1 MSRVTV
7 AVVGPGRSGKDTA
20 AEFLGQLTLLR
31 YVGSTSWIGLDY
43 MAERLGVCSMT
54 AWESR
59 HAHRGR
65 WKQYLDEFRADDP
78 TKLVRMSLDRGDI
91 VSGIRDRSELE
102 SARAA
107 RLLTHVLWIDRDVPT
122 DPTITFTRDDCD
134 WVVRNDADLDT
145 FRLRIAYWA
154 GLVGLPLRAPAVDRS
169 TSVVP
174 ISA

>member
-1 MSRVTV
+1 
-7 AVVGPGRSGKDTA
+7 
-20 AEFLGQLTLLR
+20 
-31 YVGSTSWIGLDY
+31 
-43 MAERLGVCSMT
+43 
-54 AWESR
+54 
-59 HAHRGR
+59 
-65 WKQYLDEFRADDP
+65 
-78 TKLVRMSLDRGDI
+78 
-91 VSGIRDRSELE
+91 
-102 SARAA
+102 
-107 RLLTHVLWIDRDVPT
+107 VLWIDRDVPT